1 MNEQRKLQRIRAG
14 YLPGL
19 NDDEVQW
26 QTLDFKSR
34 DGQVLEVCVPVLT
47 APQMQALAC
56 RVRTAAAIHLRPMPV
71 AEIIDAVDRAMAR
84 LLDRND
90 IYRQQAEA
98 WLPVVSGYDADM
110 VRLGL
115 TGFFKTFRAAQLK
128 RFVAEDFANPAVL
141 DGFQPAA
148 KGGAVR
154 AFGPDLL
161 VHSWAGNVPAL
172 SLWSLVCGLLVKA
185 PAIGKL
191 ASAEPLF
198 AGWFAPAGR
207 GSPAAGRLPG
217 RGVVARCRRGGG
229 RRALCPGRYGAG
241 LWRQSDAGCTA
252 PSSARDDAL
261 LPHGHKLGFG
271 LIGAQ
276 ALDTLKAPAMA
287 RQAAWDVMRY
297 DQQGCYSPHVFY
309 VQRGAPVSPRAFAD
323 YLAAE
328 LANLQRRFARR
339 ELDLEEGAALARW
352 QQNMEWGGEAHQLLG
367 PVDAPW
373 SVAYSESLQ
382 PLAPT
387 ALYRTIAVVAVD
399 RLDAVLPVVATQ
411 RDYLQTAGIAAG
423 PEELYR
429 LAGLLG
435 AAGVTRISAI
445 GSMSMPEAGWHHDG
459 RFNLLDLVRM
469 TEIEQ
474 SANWRPSRWPL
485 MRTEG
490 VDTAVAF
497 MEFKQARFSY
507 PGRAPVVDGVDWQV
521 GAGEFHCLLG
531 RSGCGK
537 TTLLKL
543 AAGLLGPPVGP
554 YLAARQQLAAPGPQ
568 LGFMF
573 QAPTLLDWHTVI
585 DNVLLPV
592 SLQRKPTQRINRR
605 PCSCWSNWVLPPIH
619 GFTQASSRADNKV
632 AWLWREP

>member
-1 MNEQRKLQRIRAG
+1 MSKQRKVQRIKAG

-19 NDDEVQW
+19 GDEEVQW
-26 QTLDFKSR
+26 QTLDFGSR
-34 DGQVLEVCVPVLT
+34 DGQRLEVSVPVLT

-56 RVRTAAAIHLRPMPV
+56 RVRKAAAIHLRPMPV

-90 IYRQQAEA
+90 TYRQQAEA

-198 AGWFAPAGR
+198 AGWFARLLAEVHPPLADCLAVVWWRGAGGEEADALYAQADTVLAYGGNQTLDALR
-207 GSPAAGRLPG
+207 RRLPVTT
-217 RGVVARCRRGGG
+217 RF
-229 RRALCPGRYGAG
+229 
-241 LWRQSDAGCTA
+241 
-252 PSSARDDAL
+252 

-276 ALDTLKAPAMA
+276 ALDTLKAPGMA
-287 RQAAWDVMRY
+287 RLAAWDVMRY

-399 RLDAVLPVVATQ
+399 RLDAVLPVVAAQ

-474 SANWRPSRWPL
+474 SA
-485 MRTEG
+485 E
-490 VDTAVAF
+490 
-497 MEFKQARFSY
+497 
-507 PGRAPVVDGVDWQV
+507 
-521 GAGEFHCLLG
+521 
-531 RSGCGK
+531 
-537 TTLLKL
+537 L
-543 AAGLLGPPVGP
+543 AAQP
-554 YLAARQQLAAPGPQ
+554 LA
-568 LGFMF
+568 
-573 QAPTLLDWHTVI
+573 DY
-585 DNVLLPV
+585 
-592 SLQRKPTQRINRR
+592 
-605 PCSCWSNWVLPPIH
+605 
-619 GFTQASSRADNKV
+619 AD
-632 AWLWREP
+632 

>member
-1 MNEQRKLQRIRAG
+1 MSEQRKLQRIKAG

-19 NDDEVQW
+19 GDDEVQW
-26 QTLDFKSR
+26 QTLDFASR
-34 DGQVLEVCVPVLT
+34 DGQVLEVSVPVLT
-47 APQMQALAC
+47 APQMQSLAC
-56 RVRTAAAIHLRPMPV
+56 RVRKAAAIHLRPMPV
-71 AEIIDAVDRAMAR
+71 AEIIDVVDRAMAR

-198 AGWFAPAGR
+198 AGWFARLLAEVHPPLADCLAVVWWRGAGGEEADALYAQADTVLAYGGNQTLDALR
-207 GSPAAGRLPG
+207 RRLPVTT
-217 RGVVARCRRGGG
+217 RF
-229 RRALCPGRYGAG
+229 
-241 LWRQSDAGCTA
+241 
-252 PSSARDDAL
+252 

-276 ALDTLKAPAMA
+276 ALDTLKAPGMA
-287 RQAAWDVMRY
+287 RLAAWDVMRY

-352 QQNMEWGGEAHQLLG
+352 QQNMEWGGDAHQLLG

-382 PLAPT
+382 PLVPT

-399 RLDAVLPVVATQ
+399 RLDAVLPVVAAQ
-411 RDYLQTAGIAAG
+411 RDYLQTAGIAAS

-435 AAGVTRISAI
+435 AVGVTRISAI

-474 SANWRPSRWPL
+474 SA
-485 MRTEG
+485 E
-490 VDTAVAF
+490 
-497 MEFKQARFSY
+497 
-507 PGRAPVVDGVDWQV
+507 
-521 GAGEFHCLLG
+521 
-531 RSGCGK
+531 
-537 TTLLKL
+537 L
-543 AAGLLGPPVGP
+543 AAQP
-554 YLAARQQLAAPGPQ
+554 LA
-568 LGFMF
+568 
-573 QAPTLLDWHTVI
+573 
-585 DNVLLPV
+585 
-592 SLQRKPTQRINRR
+592 SY
-605 PCSCWSNWVLPPIH
+605 
-619 GFTQASSRADNKV
+619 AD
-632 AWLWREP
+632 

>member
-1 MNEQRKLQRIRAG
+1 MSEQRKLQRIKAG

-19 NDDEVQW
+19 NDEEVQW
-26 QTLDFKSR
+26 QTLDFGSR
-34 DGQVLEVCVPVLT
+34 DGQLLEVSVPVLT

-56 RVRTAAAIHLRPMPV
+56 RVRKAAAAHLHPMPV

-198 AGWFAPAGR
+198 AGWFARLLAEVHPPLADCLAVVWWRGAGGEEADALYAQADTVLAYGGNQTLDALR
-207 GSPAAGRLPG
+207 RRLPVTT
-217 RGVVARCRRGGG
+217 RF
-229 RRALCPGRYGAG
+229 
-241 LWRQSDAGCTA
+241 
-252 PSSARDDAL
+252 

-276 ALDTLKAPAMA
+276 ALDTLKAPGMA
-287 RQAAWDVMRY
+287 RLAAWDVMRY

-339 ELDLEEGAALARW
+339 ELDLEEAAALARW

-373 SVAYSESLQ
+373 SVAYSEDLQ

-399 RLDAVLPVVATQ
+399 RLDAVLPVVTAQ

-474 SANWRPSRWPL
+474 SA
-485 MRTEG
+485 E
-490 VDTAVAF
+490 
-497 MEFKQARFSY
+497 
-507 PGRAPVVDGVDWQV
+507 
-521 GAGEFHCLLG
+521 
-531 RSGCGK
+531 
-537 TTLLKL
+537 L
-543 AAGLLGPPVGP
+543 AAQP
-554 YLAARQQLAAPGPQ
+554 LA
-568 LGFMF
+568 
-573 QAPTLLDWHTVI
+573 
-585 DNVLLPV
+585 
-592 SLQRKPTQRINRR
+592 SY
-605 PCSCWSNWVLPPIH
+605 
-619 GFTQASSRADNKV
+619 AD
-632 AWLWREP
+632 

>member
-1 MNEQRKLQRIRAG
+1 MSQKLAVDAGTVQRIKAG

-19 NDDEVQW
+19 SDDEVQW
-26 QTLDFKSR
+26 QVLPFEAR
-34 DGQVLEVCVPVLT
+34 DGLRLEVCVPMLT
-47 APQMQALAC
+47 APQMLALAE
-56 RVRTAAAIHLRPMPV
+56 RVRKSADTHLRSMPV
-71 AEIIDAVDRAMAR
+71 AEIIEAIDRAMAR

-90 IYRQQAEA
+90 VYRQWAER

-128 RFVAEDFANPAVL
+128 RFVAEDFSNPAVL
-141 DGFQPAA
+141 DSFQPAA

-185 PAIGKL
+185 PAMGKL

-198 AGWFAPAGR
+198 AGWFARLLAEVHPPLADCLAVVWWRGAGGEEAEALYAQADTVLAYGGNATLDALR
-207 GSPAAGRLPG
+207 RRLPVTT
-217 RGVVARCRRGGG
+217 RF
-229 RRALCPGRYGAG
+229 
-241 LWRQSDAGCTA
+241 
-252 PSSARDDAL
+252 

-271 LIGAQ
+271 LIAAQ

-287 RQAAWDVMRY
+287 RLAAWDVMRY

-309 VQRGAPVSPRAFAD
+309 VQRGGAVSPRAFAD

-339 ELDLEEGAALARW
+339 ELDLEEGAAVARW
-352 QQNMEWGGEAHQLLG
+352 QQSMEWSAEPQQLLG
-367 PVDAPW
+367 PVDAAW
-373 SVAYSESLQ
+373 SVAYSDGLQ
-382 PLAPT
+382 PLMPT
-387 ALYRTIAVVAVD
+387 ALQRTIAVVAVD
-399 RLDAVLPVVATQ
+399 SLDDVLPVVAAQ
-411 RDYLQTAGIAAG
+411 RDYLQTGGIAAG

-474 SANWRPSRWPL
+474 SA
-485 MRTEG
+485 E
-490 VDTAVAF
+490 
-497 MEFKQARFSY
+497 
-507 PGRAPVVDGVDWQV
+507 
-521 GAGEFHCLLG
+521 
-531 RSGCGK
+531 
-537 TTLLKL
+537 L
-543 AAGLLGPPVGP
+543 AAQP
-554 YLAARQQLAAPGPQ
+554 LAAY
-568 LGFMF
+568 
-573 QAPTLLDWHTVI
+573 
-585 DNVLLPV
+585 
-592 SLQRKPTQRINRR
+592 
-605 PCSCWSNWVLPPIH
+605 
-619 GFTQASSRADNKV
+619 AD
-632 AWLWREP
+632 

>member
-1 MNEQRKLQRIRAG
+1 MSEQRKLQRIKAG

-19 NDDEVQW
+19 GDDEVQW
-26 QTLDFKSR
+26 QTLDFEPR
-34 DGQVLEVCVPVLT
+34 DGQRLEVSVPVLT

-56 RVRTAAAIHLRPMPV
+56 RVRKAAAIHLRSMPV

-198 AGWFAPAGR
+198 AGWFARLLAEVHPPLADCLAVVWWRGAGGEEADALYAQADTVLAYGGNQTLDALR
-207 GSPAAGRLPG
+207 RRLPVTT
-217 RGVVARCRRGGG
+217 RF
-229 RRALCPGRYGAG
+229 
-241 LWRQSDAGCTA
+241 
-252 PSSARDDAL
+252 

-276 ALDTLKAPAMA
+276 ALDTLKAPGMA
-287 RQAAWDVMRY
+287 RLAAWDVMRY

-352 QQNMEWGGEAHQLLG
+352 QQNMEWGGDAHQLLG

-382 PLAPT
+382 PLVPT
-387 ALYRTIAVVAVD
+387 ALYRTIAVVVVD
-399 RLDAVLPVVATQ
+399 RLDAVLPVVAAQ
-411 RDYLQTAGIAAG
+411 RDYLQTAGIAAS

-435 AAGVTRISAI
+435 AVGVTRISAI

-474 SANWRPSRWPL
+474 SA
-485 MRTEG
+485 E
-490 VDTAVAF
+490 
-497 MEFKQARFSY
+497 
-507 PGRAPVVDGVDWQV
+507 
-521 GAGEFHCLLG
+521 
-531 RSGCGK
+531 
-537 TTLLKL
+537 L
-543 AAGLLGPPVGP
+543 AAQP
-554 YLAARQQLAAPGPQ
+554 LA
-568 LGFMF
+568 
-573 QAPTLLDWHTVI
+573 
-585 DNVLLPV
+585 
-592 SLQRKPTQRINRR
+592 SY
-605 PCSCWSNWVLPPIH
+605 
-619 GFTQASSRADNKV
+619 AD
-632 AWLWREP
+632 

>member
-1 MNEQRKLQRIRAG
+1 MSEQRKVQRIRAG

-19 NDDEVQW
+19 GDDEVQW

-34 DGQVLEVCVPVLT
+34 DGQSLEVCVPLLT

-56 RVRTAAAIHLRPMPV
+56 RVRKAAAIHLRPMPV

-98 WLPVVSGYDADM
+98 WLPVVSGYDTDM

-198 AGWFAPAGR
+198 AGWFARLLAEVHPPLAGCLAVVWWR
-207 GSPAAGRLPG
+207 GAGGEEADALYAQADTVLAYGGNQTLDALRRRLPVTT
-217 RGVVARCRRGGG
+217 RF
-229 RRALCPGRYGAG
+229 
-241 LWRQSDAGCTA
+241 
-252 PSSARDDAL
+252 

-271 LIGAQ
+271 LIDAQ

-287 RQAAWDVMRY
+287 RLAAWDVMRY

-399 RLDAVLPVVATQ
+399 RLDAVLPVVAAQ

-474 SANWRPSRWPL
+474 SA
-485 MRTEG
+485 E
-490 VDTAVAF
+490 
-497 MEFKQARFSY
+497 
-507 PGRAPVVDGVDWQV
+507 
-521 GAGEFHCLLG
+521 
-531 RSGCGK
+531 
-537 TTLLKL
+537 L
-543 AAGLLGPPVGP
+543 AAQP
-554 YLAARQQLAAPGPQ
+554 LAAY
-568 LGFMF
+568 
-573 QAPTLLDWHTVI
+573 
-585 DNVLLPV
+585 
-592 SLQRKPTQRINRR
+592 
-605 PCSCWSNWVLPPIH
+605 
-619 GFTQASSRADNKV
+619 AD
-632 AWLWREP
+632 

>member
-1 MNEQRKLQRIRAG
+1 MSKQRKVQRIKAG

-19 NDDEVQW
+19 GDEEVQW
-26 QTLDFKSR
+26 QTLDFTSR
-34 DGQVLEVCVPVLT
+34 DGRVLQVSVPVLT

-56 RVRTAAAIHLRPMPV
+56 RVRKAAAAHLRPMPV
-71 AEIIDAVDRAMAR
+71 ADIIDAVDRAMAR

-198 AGWFAPAGR
+198 AGWFARLLAEVHPPLADCLAVVWWRGAGGEEADALYAQADTVLAYGGNHTLDALR
-207 GSPAAGRLPG
+207 RRLPVTT
-217 RGVVARCRRGGG
+217 RF
-229 RRALCPGRYGAG
+229 
-241 LWRQSDAGCTA
+241 
-252 PSSARDDAL
+252 

-271 LIGAQ
+271 LIDAQ

-287 RQAAWDVMRY
+287 RLAAWDVMRY

-309 VQRGAPVSPRAFAD
+309 VQRGAPVSARAFAD

-399 RLDAVLPVVATQ
+399 RLDAVLPVVAAQ

-474 SANWRPSRWPL
+474 SA
-485 MRTEG
+485 E
-490 VDTAVAF
+490 
-497 MEFKQARFSY
+497 
-507 PGRAPVVDGVDWQV
+507 
-521 GAGEFHCLLG
+521 
-531 RSGCGK
+531 
-537 TTLLKL
+537 L
-543 AAGLLGPPVGP
+543 AAQP
-554 YLAARQQLAAPGPQ
+554 LA
-568 LGFMF
+568 
-573 QAPTLLDWHTVI
+573 DY
-585 DNVLLPV
+585 
-592 SLQRKPTQRINRR
+592 
-605 PCSCWSNWVLPPIH
+605 
-619 GFTQASSRADNKV
+619 AD
-632 AWLWREP
+632 

>member
-1 MNEQRKLQRIRAG
+1 MSEQRKLQRIRAG

-19 NDDEVQW
+19 GDDEVQW

-34 DGQVLEVCVPVLT
+34 DGQVLEVSVPVLT

-56 RVRTAAAIHLRPMPV
+56 RVRKAAAIHLRPMPV

-198 AGWFAPAGR
+198 AGWFARLLAEVHPPLADCLAVVWWRGAGGEEADALYAQADTVLAYGGNQTLDALR
-207 GSPAAGRLPG
+207 RRLPVTT
-217 RGVVARCRRGGG
+217 RF
-229 RRALCPGRYGAG
+229 
-241 LWRQSDAGCTA
+241 
-252 PSSARDDAL
+252 

-287 RQAAWDVMRY
+287 RLAAWDVMRY

-399 RLDAVLPVVATQ
+399 RLDAVLPVVAAQ

-474 SANWRPSRWPL
+474 SA
-485 MRTEG
+485 E
-490 VDTAVAF
+490 
-497 MEFKQARFSY
+497 
-507 PGRAPVVDGVDWQV
+507 
-521 GAGEFHCLLG
+521 
-531 RSGCGK
+531 
-537 TTLLKL
+537 L
-543 AAGLLGPPVGP
+543 AAQP
-554 YLAARQQLAAPGPQ
+554 LA
-568 LGFMF
+568 
-573 QAPTLLDWHTVI
+573 
-585 DNVLLPV
+585 
-592 SLQRKPTQRINRR
+592 SY
-605 PCSCWSNWVLPPIH
+605 
-619 GFTQASSRADNKV
+619 AD
-632 AWLWREP
+632 

>member
-1 MNEQRKLQRIRAG
+1 MSEQRKVQRIRAG

-19 NDDEVQW
+19 GDDEVQW

-34 DGQVLEVCVPVLT
+34 DGEGLQVSVPLLT

-56 RVRTAAAIHLRPMPV
+56 RVRKAAAIHLRAMPV

-198 AGWFAPAGR
+198 AGWFARLLAEVHPPLADCLAVVWWRGAGGEEADALYAQADTVLAYGGNQTLDALR
-207 GSPAAGRLPG
+207 RRLPVTT
-217 RGVVARCRRGGG
+217 RF
-229 RRALCPGRYGAG
+229 
-241 LWRQSDAGCTA
+241 
-252 PSSARDDAL
+252 

-271 LIGAQ
+271 LIDAQ

-287 RQAAWDVMRY
+287 RLAAWDVMRY

-309 VQRGAPVSPRAFAD
+309 VQRGAPVSARAFAD

-373 SVAYSESLQ
+373 SVAYSENLQ

-399 RLDAVLPVVATQ
+399 RLDAVLPVVAAQ

-423 PEELYR
+423 PR
-429 LAGLLG
+429 
-435 AAGVTRISAI
+435 R
-445 GSMSMPEAGWHHDG
+445 
-459 RFNLLDLVRM
+459 
-469 TEIEQ
+469 
-474 SANWRPSRWPL
+474 
-485 MRTEG
+485 
-490 VDTAVAF
+490 AVP
-497 MEFKQARFSY
+497 
-507 PGRAPVVDGVDWQV
+507 PGRA
-521 GAGEFHCLLG
+521 AGRGWRHAHQRHRLHEHARG
-531 RSGCGK
+531 R
-537 TTLLKL
+537 L
-543 AAGLLGPPVGP
+543 AP
-554 YLAARQQLAAPGPQ
+554 
-568 LGFMF
+568 
-573 QAPTLLDWHTVI
+573 
-585 DNVLLPV
+585 
-592 SLQRKPTQRINRR
+592 
-605 PCSCWSNWVLPPIH
+605 
-619 GFTQASSRADNKV
+619 
-632 AWLWREP
+632 

>member
-1 MNEQRKLQRIRAG
+1 MSEQRKLQRIKAG

-26 QTLDFKSR
+26 QTLDFGSQ
-34 DGQVLEVCVPVLT
+34 DGQLLEVSVPVLT

-56 RVRTAAAIHLRPMPV
+56 RVRKAAAIHLRPMPV
-71 AEIIDAVDRAMAR
+71 AEIIDAIDRAMAR

-128 RFVAEDFANPAVL
+128 RFVAEDFPNPAVL

-198 AGWFAPAGR
+198 AGWFARLLAEVHPPLADCLAVVWWRGAGGEEADALYDQADTVLAYGGNQTLDALR
-207 GSPAAGRLPG
+207 RRLPVTT
-217 RGVVARCRRGGG
+217 RF
-229 RRALCPGRYGAG
+229 
-241 LWRQSDAGCTA
+241 
-252 PSSARDDAL
+252 

-276 ALDTLKAPAMA
+276 ALDTLKAPGMA
-287 RQAAWDVMRY
+287 RLAAWDVMRY

-352 QQNMEWGGEAHQLLG
+352 QQNMEWGGEPHQLLG

-399 RLDAVLPVVATQ
+399 RLDAVLPVVAAQ

-474 SANWRPSRWPL
+474 SA
-485 MRTEG
+485 E
-490 VDTAVAF
+490 
-497 MEFKQARFSY
+497 
-507 PGRAPVVDGVDWQV
+507 
-521 GAGEFHCLLG
+521 
-531 RSGCGK
+531 
-537 TTLLKL
+537 L
-543 AAGLLGPPVGP
+543 AAQP
-554 YLAARQQLAAPGPQ
+554 LA
-568 LGFMF
+568 
-573 QAPTLLDWHTVI
+573 DY
-585 DNVLLPV
+585 
-592 SLQRKPTQRINRR
+592 
-605 PCSCWSNWVLPPIH
+605 
-619 GFTQASSRADNKV
+619 AD
-632 AWLWREP
+632 